1 MKKGFSLIEL
11 LIVIA
16 LIMILILVIFSNF
29 YKRKSTLDLDLT
41 TKQIASILNEAR
53 SRAISQDKDSQW
65 GVYFANSTSTQP
77 FYALFYSTYYS
88 TSTTVKK
95 YTLPNFIYYSTS
107 SIPLGGSLTV
117 LFQKLSGDLQT
128 GALSKTINLNLI
140 QNGIVIASSSIN
152 INQVG
157 RISY

>member
-65 GVYFANSTSTQP
+65 GVHFENSTSTQP
-77 FYALFYSTYYS
+77 FYALFYSNYS
-88 TSTTVKK
+88 TSTIIKK
-95 YTLPNFIYYSTS
+95 YNLPNFIYYDTAYL
-107 SIPLGGSLTV
+107 PLGVS
-117 LFQKLSGDLQT
+117 FNMIFKKISGEAMLDQ
-128 GALSKTINLNLI
+128 AKDTIKLNLI
-140 QNGIVIASSSIN
+140 QNGIVTASSSIN